1 MTVSVC
7 FCVLGWQ
14 KEEGEEEVTLP
25 PPRVAKRKEMLY
37 KGREGVR
44 LAPPVHPGQSYN
56 PLEAHREDILKQVS
70 NFNSCPIR

>member
-1 MTVSVC
+1 MG
-7 FCVLGWQ
+7 VLFGWQ

-25 PPRVAKRKEMLY
+25 PPRVAKRKEILY

-56 PLEAHREDILKQVS
+56 PLEAHREDILKQVRQS
-70 NFNSCPIR
+70 SPGPIRSMGC